1 MIDDLRIL
9 LWGSCGSACLMFFG
23 RAYSYLVLNGF
34 NYYGDIRSINIA
46 IRNHN
51 NVVKDRHKKFLMV
64 REMMTNGDII
74 LPQVGEQSEDSD
86 AGPDAVNQRRKSK
99 KDIEQKNALN
109 EEYSD

>member
-1 MIDDLRIL
+1 
-9 LWGSCGSACLMFFG
+9 MFFG

-64 REMMTNGDII
+64 REMMTSGDFE
-74 LPQVGEQSEDSD
+74 LPHVEAEADMSSSFT
-86 AGPDAVNQRRKSK
+86 NTKKSK
-99 KDIEQKNALN
+99 KDIEQ
-109 EEYSD
+109 